1 MPPRGSCAFDR
12 SDLEVSV
19 ICPNCGSNVP
29 DGLKKCPACHAD
41 MVRVVVERDADETW
55 CKSCGSLVP
64 RGELVCPC
72 CGMPVDSGDDQD
84 FAERAIEAGDA
95 TGDLSSDSEQTN
107 VMPRIESAIPSED
120 DETSTVAE
128 HDRLPRAKVMIITMA
143 TAVAAVSGLVLLITH
158 PWNPGAFDDRAKTDA
173 STSMA
178 GYPGAIKELKGQDKG
193 SSQKS
198 AKSGDDA
205 TYEALSKAYKR
216 LKTLEKK
223 VDENENLF
231 NDVAYS
237 GSQEQRNS
245 GKSKAE
251 AISLEISNLI
261 GDIKDVDVTS
271 GTYADDEKNLLT
283 LGNYMRNRMDALYEA
298 WKRSAMSDNPQ
309 TDKSL
314 IEEPLKDGGASVTA
328 SYKKLFDDN
337 YDDWKPTKKSSQ

>member
-1 MPPRGSCAFDR
+1 MD
-12 SDLEVSV
+12 
-19 ICPNCGSNVP
+19 
-29 DGLKKCPACHAD
+29 
-41 MVRVVVERDADETW
+41 RVVVERDADETW

-72 CGMPVDSGDDQD
+72 CGMPVDSGDDRD
-84 FAERAIEAGDA
+84 FAEQAIEAGDA
-95 TGDLSSDSEQTN
+95 TGDLSSDSERTN

-120 DETSTVAE
+120 DDTSTVAE

-178 GYPGAIKELKGQDKG
+178 GYPGAIRELKGQDKD

-198 AKSGDDA
+198 AKSGDDV
-205 TYEALSKAYKR
+205 TYEALTKAYKK
-216 LKTLEKK
+216 LKTLESK
-223 VDENENLF
+223 VDENEDLL

-271 GTYADDEKNLLT
+271 GTYAEDEKNLLT
-283 LGNYMRNRMDALYEA
+283 LGNYMRNRVDALYEA

-314 IEEPLKDGGASVTA
+314 IEEPLKDDGASVTA
-328 SYKKLFDDN
+328 SYKKLFEDN
-337 YDDWKPTKKSSQ
+337 YDDWKPTKKSSE